1 MGGMLANR
9 HSLALVQGAGTATQ
23 LPSPVLRPAAAN
35 ANVNRPNAGGA
46 KQVKLDVITW
56 WKKEAQVDWAR
67 VSPSERQQWRD
78 SRWDMIET
86 QVVDTIHPN
95 LPSSSLCAPSLLAL
109 HASKMTKKIM
119 HARRRKLTCRGG
131 SSILCRPKRS
141 TLPWRISSAFVATP
155 LHPRPAFSKNL
166 SRLISSPGPVA
177 LSLAHPAPSGVH
189 VPAPSL
195 LVLGSI

>member
-1 MGGMLANR
+1 MLAKR
-9 HSLALVQGAGTATQ
+9 HSQRVQGAGTATQ

-78 SRWDMIET
+78 SRWDMIVT

-95 LPSSSLCAPSLLAL
+95 LPSSSLCASSLLAVYV
-109 HASKMTKKIM
+109 SKMTNEIV
-119 HARRRKLTCRGG
+119 HLRRRKLTCRGG
-131 SSILCRPKRS
+131 SSIRCRSKRS

-189 VPAPSL
+189 IAAPSL

>member
-1 MGGMLANR
+1 MLANR

-56 WKKEAQVDWAR
+56 WKKEAQVDWTR
-67 VSPSERQQWRD
+67 SSPSERQEWRD

-95 LPSSSLCAPSLLAL
+95 LPSSSLCASSLLAL

-119 HARRRKLTCRGG
+119 HARRRKLTCRGE
-131 SSILCRPKRS
+131 SSILCRSKRS

-177 LSLAHPAPSGVH
+177 LPLAHPA
-189 VPAPSL
+189 L
-195 LVLGSI
+195 LESI